1 MTNLHHELERI
12 GTTLNRWKAEQW
24 AATSAAVLCAALGV
38 AGLADFLFRF
48 GFAGR
53 FILWAVLVVL
63 AGAAVWRIGR
73 EVRRR
78 WTAEGVAA
86 AIERAFPRLDNRLIN
101 TVQFSG
107 LPKPDAL
114 EAACVAQGV
123 PGWSEV
129 DVRQMKDRRGRRRA
143 GLGLAAGVLFLAAPG
158 FWSGPSWGNALLRVL
173 NPFSARPPATLAVIL
188 RVDPGDRV
196 VVQGAP
202 LVLSCSAQGKRHQPA
217 FVDLMPA
224 DDRKVSVRLGALAG
238 SGSES
243 FAHRLP
249 QVKTEIRYRFRV
261 GDAVSPPYRIRVRPP
276 LALAAVELVVQP
288 PAYTRLPPRAFDGLA
303 GEALIPQGASVRAT
317 VRGTCPMKALTA
329 DAGAGAAP
337 FAPTDDPA
345 VWTGLV
351 HTADAREVRLRAT
364 DEDGFATESTL
375 KIQVIPDR
383 PPAIQVAAPAGR
395 TAIGAGA
402 SPQIQW
408 TVSDDYGLSAVVLE
422 RVTPSPSGVVAA
434 VPVQEWPVAAQR
446 DFSALW
452 TGSVIRAGTKDAQVF
467 RIAAIDNA
475 PGRAAHRSESPLI
488 VFEPVTAGDAADA
501 DRRSDADTDASLD
514 RLLAMQTEN
523 LDRTRK
529 LDGTLDTAKAEQWAE
544 ASGVQKDVRRIAG
557 RLLGDPRK
565 PLGALARVMD
575 RLFRDEMVEVIDA
588 LRQVP
593 AAPAAEKG
601 AFARRSV
608 FLQQRILDTLTRV
621 EQGADRAQRHGQITG
636 LLALLDAL
644 VRGQDQALGTTR
656 ATVKSSAALPAG
668 LVDKQ
673 DALAG
678 DVGEFV
684 GVCRKEARGLERAD
698 KEFAA
703 LVVQVADACEQ
714 RAVAADMTRAA
725 ERLES
730 QAGAEAV
737 PFQERALAALKECQD
752 LMTQWRAAEAT
763 EKMDELR
770 EAVADGK
777 ERLQRMQNLQ
787 KKVLDSIRAVEQQK
801 DMSKKEMDEL
811 QEEIAELKANLG
823 DAALQLAKDLNVLP
837 ELPVGNELVEDVY
850 QVYEECEQIPGSDKT
865 KATETGVQKEDFILD
880 LLEKTTK
887 RADDMEMWLTDKPDA
902 TKRNVENFDKTEMPQ
917 IPVIP
922 LPTKMEDIIGELLKQ
937 EEEERDKA
945 DDSAQNQGVPDMAMG
960 WDVVE
965 GEWTTYSGKGKS
977 GNERPDHKEQDGRSG
992 IGRQGQSD
1000 GESVAGSGKVNEGD
1014 EKIEAR
1020 RTQDSAQSG
1029 QVQEEG
1035 HQDAKAT
1042 GGGKNSGY
1050 ASDFGMP
1057 GSGPRRDANTPPSEL
1072 GMQAMLRRHAEA
1084 LYAKASLMH
1093 VRTGDLDEAIVS
1105 MRKAEDAMAAGRIQQ
1120 VREFQKRAVIALKK
1134 TKVELESGSTAATI
1148 GLAEGPAPAEEQ
1160 ATGVVDEAPANYRD
1174 LVSEYFKSLGQGE

>member
-1 MTNLHHELERI
+1 MTNLHRELEQI
-12 GTTLNRWKAEQW
+12 GRTLNRWKAEQRAGASGAVWCTALAIAGLCDFWLRFEFTGRFVLW
-24 AATSAAVLCAALGV
+24 AALVILAAL
-38 AGLADFLFRF
+38 
-48 GFAGR
+48 
-53 FILWAVLVVL
+53 
-63 AGAAVWRIGR
+63 AAWMIGR

-78 WTAEGVAA
+78 WTSEGVAA
-86 AIERAFPRLDNRLIN
+86 AVERAFPRLDNRLIN
-101 TVQFSG
+101 TVQFSAHA
-107 LPKPDAL
+107 KPDSL
-114 EAACVAQGV
+114 EAACVEQGV
-123 PGWSEV
+123 PGWSDV
-129 DVRQMKDRRGRRRA
+129 DVRRMKDRRGRRLA
-143 GLGLAAGVLFLAAPG
+143 GLGLVAGVLFLAAPG
-158 FWSGPSWGNALLRVL
+158 FWTGPSWGNALMRVL
-173 NPFSARPPATLAVIL
+173 NPFSTRPPATLATIL
-188 RVDPGDRV
+188 SVHPGDRV
-196 VVQGAP
+196 VVQGSP
-202 LVLSCSAQGKRHQPA
+202 LVLTCAAQGKRHQPA
-217 FVDLMPA
+217 FVEIAPA
-224 DDRKVSVRLGALAG
+224 DDRKVTIRLGALEG
-238 SGSES
+238 TGSEN

-249 QVKTEIRYRFRV
+249 QVKTELRYRFRV
-261 GDAVSPPYRIRVRPP
+261 GDAASPAYTIRVRPP
-276 LALAAVELVVQP
+276 LAFSAVTLAVQP
-288 PAYTRLPPRAFDGLA
+288 PAYTRLPAKTFDGLA
-303 GEALIPQGASVRAT
+303 GEAAVPQGADVQVT
-317 VRGTCPMKALTA
+317 VRGTCPMRALAA
-329 DAGAGAAP
+329 DAGTGSAP
-337 FAPTDDPA
+337 FGATADPA
-345 VWTGLV
+345 VWTGV
-351 HTADAREVRLRAT
+351 VRMADAKEVRLHAT
-364 DEDGFATESTL
+364 DEDGYAAESTL
-375 KIQVIPDR
+375 KVQVIPDR
-383 PPAIQVAAPAGR
+383 PPAIQVVAPAGR
-395 TAIGAGA
+395 TALAAGSA
-402 SPQIQW
+402 PRVQW
-408 TVSDDYGLSAVVLE
+408 TVSDDYGLATVVLE
-422 RVTPSPSGVVAA
+422 RVTPSPSGIVAS
-434 VPVQEWPVAAQR
+434 VPLQEWPGNAQR
-446 DFSALW
+446 DFATLW
-452 TGSVIRAGTKDAQVF
+452 TGAVARAGAAEAQVF

-475 PGRAAHRSESPLI
+475 PGKAAHRSESPLI
-488 VFEPVTAGDAADA
+488 VFEPVTAGAAADA
-501 DRRSDADTDASLD
+501 ERRADASADATLD
-514 RLLAMQTEN
+514 RLVALQTEN
-523 LDRTRK
+523 LERTRK
-529 LDGTLDTAKAEQWAE
+529 LDATLDTAKGEQWAE
-544 ASGVQKDVRRIAG
+544 ASGAQKDIRRMAG
-557 RLLGDPRK
+557 QLLGDARK

-575 RLFRDEMVEVIDA
+575 RLYREEMSEVIDV

-593 AAPAAEKG
+593 ASGAAEKG
-601 AFARRSV
+601 AFARRGV

-621 EQGADRAQRHGQITG
+621 DQGAERAQRHDQITG

-644 VRGQDQALGTTR
+644 VRGQDQALGATR
-656 ATVKSSAALPAG
+656 ASVKSSAALPAG

-698 KEFAA
+698 AAFAT
-703 LVVQVADACEQ
+703 LVVQVADTCEQ
-714 RAVAADMTRAA
+714 REVASDMTRAA

-730 QAGAEAV
+730 QAGGEAV

-763 EKMDELR
+763 NKLDELR

-777 ERLQRMQNLQ
+777 ERLQRMQSLQ

-811 QEEIAELKANLG
+811 QEDIEELKANLSE
-823 DAALQLAKDLNVLP
+823 AALQLAKDLNVLP

-850 QVYEECEQIPGSDKT
+850 QVYEECEQIPGSEKT

-1042 GGGKNSGY
+1042 GGGKNSGF

-1057 GSGPRRDANTPPSEL
+1057 GAGPRRDANTPPSEL

-1084 LYAKASLMH
+1084 LYANASLMH
-1093 VRTGDLDEAIVS
+1093 VRTGDLDEAILS

-1134 TKVELESGSTAATI
+1134 TKVELEGGSTAAAI
-1148 GLAEGPAPAEEQ
+1148 GLSEGAPPPEEQ

-1174 LVSEYFKSLGQGE
+1174 LVSEYFKSLNQGE